1 MDKGD
6 MRKTCSEFGKTL
18 ITPSNLLK
26 SITITPQR
34 HRMLH
39 TDYSMLFS
47 DIYMAQHP
55 ILVNTSKDSRQG
67 FWITELEDDSNFEV
81 TESVCVKDVIIKQVR
96 PDITPTF
103 FSKERMGVDSL
114 VASDDDK
121 RFPSH

>member
-1 MDKGD
+1 
-6 MRKTCSEFGKTL
+6 
-18 ITPSNLLK
+18 
-26 SITITPQR
+26 
-34 HRMLH
+34 MLH

-47 DIYMAQHP
+47 DIYVAQHP